1 MMIILYILLFIVC
14 LSVLIM
20 IHELGH
26 LAMAKA
32 FNVYCFEYSIG
43 MGPALFRKK
52 RKNGETYFALRAF
65 PFGGFVSMYGEGDD
79 EKNLPDGIEHIP
91 EERALNKIKKWKRAI
106 ILLAGVTMN
115 ALLAIVLFF
124 VAAAL
129 PQKMIYLN
137 YFEVKENSVAYNAG
151 IQLGDYLMYTDPA
164 NPEDKDDAVV
174 KAQKEG
180 YYVVSMDSVATYTDS
195 STRTV
200 AALIE
205 TNQKVL
211 NFKVHNFNKCLVF
224 YEVEDNQIIYSKEVT
239 AEQSTLDYVD
249 IKMTFGRKGTYDREK
264 DEFGQIDTLD
274 VILHRQADGTF
285 EESGLDMY
293 LEVTKLNFGQM
304 LKQTFVDFGESSI
317 VIVKAV
323 GGLFIG
329 RGWKDVGGIIS
340 IYTQTTSIL
349 NNFGAATFIR
359 VWGIISV
366 NLAIMNLLPFP
377 GLDGWQLLVLII
389 EATAHKEIP
398 QKVKSIVSVIGIS
411 LLLTL
416 MVAILVKD
424 IIGLF

>member
-1 MMIILYILLFIVC
+1 MMIVLYILLFIVC

-26 LAMAKA
+26 LAAAKA

-52 RKNGETYFALRAF
+52 RKNGETFFALRAF

-79 EKNLPDGIEHIP
+79 PENLPDGVKDIP

-115 ALLAIVLFF
+115 AVLALVLFF
-124 VAAAL
+124 VASFF
-129 PQKMIYLN
+129 PQKTIYLN
-137 YFEVKENSVAYNAG
+137 YFQVKENSVAYNAG
-151 IQLGDYLMYTDPA
+151 IKLGDFLMYEEPA
-164 NPEDKDDAVV
+164 DEKNKDDAIV
-174 KAQKEG
+174 KANNEG
-180 YYVVSMDSVATYTDS
+180 YFVVSMNSVATYQDS

-200 AALIE
+200 AALIN
-205 TNQKVL
+205 TDQKVL
-211 NFKVHNFNKCLVF
+211 NFKTHSFDNCLLL

-239 AEQSTLDYVD
+239 AEQSTLDNVD
-249 IKMTFGRKGTYDREK
+249 IKMTFGRKGSYNEETG
-264 DEFGQIDTLD
+264 EFDNVETVDL
-274 VILHRQADGTF
+274 ILHRQANETF
-285 EESGLDMY
+285 EESGLDLY
-293 LEVTKLNFGQM
+293 LYVQKLNFGQM
-304 LKQTFVDFGESSI
+304 LKQTFVDFGNSSV

-329 RGWKDVGGIIS
+329 KGWSEIGGIIS
-340 IYTQTTSIL
+340 IYTQTTSVL
-349 NNFGAATFIR
+349 NNFGAGYFIK

-377 GLDGWQLLVLII
+377 GLDGWQLLVLIV

-398 QKVKSIVSVIGIS
+398 QKVKSIISVIGIS
-411 LLLTL
+411 LLLIL

>member
-91 EERALNKIKKWKRAI
+91 EERALNKIKKWKRAS

-151 IQLGDYLMYTDPA
+151 IQLGDYLMYTEPADPD
-164 NPEDKDDAVV
+164 DKDDAVV

-211 NFKVHNFNKCLVF
+211 NFKVHNFNKCLVL

-249 IKMTFGRKGTYDREK
+249 VKMTFGRKGTYDEEK
-264 DEFGQIDTLD
+264 GEFGKIEVVDL
-274 VILHRQADGTF
+274 VLHRQANNTF

-293 LEVTKLNFGQM
+293 LNVTKLNFGQM

-349 NNFGAATFIR
+349 NNFGAATFIK

>member
-1 MMIILYILLFIVC
+1 MMIVLYILLFIVC

-151 IQLGDYLMYTDPA
+151 IQLGDYLMYTEPADPD
-164 NPEDKDDAVV
+164 DKDDAVV

-293 LEVTKLNFGQM
+293 LDVTKLNFGQM

-349 NNFGAATFIR
+349 NNFGAATFIK

>member
-79 EKNLPDGIEHIP
+79 ENLPDGIEHIP

>member
-151 IQLGDYLMYTDPA
+151 IQLGDYLMYTEPADPD
-164 NPEDKDDAVV
+164 DKDDAVV

-293 LEVTKLNFGQM
+293 LDVTKLNFGQM

-349 NNFGAATFIR
+349 NNFGAATFIK

>member
-14 LSVLIM
+14 LSILIM

-43 MGPALFRKK
+43 MGPAIFRKK

-79 EKNLPDGIEHIP
+79 ENNLPDGIEHIP

-151 IQLGDYLMYTDPA
+151 IQLGDFLMYTEPADPD
-164 NPEDKDDAVV
+164 NKDDAVV

-211 NFKVHNFNKCLVF
+211 NFKVHNFNKCLVL

-239 AEQSTLDYVD
+239 AEQSTLDYID
-249 IKMTFGRKGTYDREK
+249 IKMTFGRKGTYDEEK
-264 DEFGQIDTLD
+264 GEFGKIEVVDL
-274 VILHRQADGTF
+274 ILHRQANNTF

-293 LEVTKLNFGQM
+293 LNVTKLNFGQM

-349 NNFGAATFIR
+349 NNFGAATFIK

-366 NLAIMNLLPFP
+366 NLAI
-377 GLDGWQLLVLII
+377 
-389 EATAHKEIP
+389 AC
-398 QKVKSIVSVIGIS
+398 S
-411 LLLTL
+411 LRT
-416 MVAILVKD
+416 
-424 IIGLF
+424 F